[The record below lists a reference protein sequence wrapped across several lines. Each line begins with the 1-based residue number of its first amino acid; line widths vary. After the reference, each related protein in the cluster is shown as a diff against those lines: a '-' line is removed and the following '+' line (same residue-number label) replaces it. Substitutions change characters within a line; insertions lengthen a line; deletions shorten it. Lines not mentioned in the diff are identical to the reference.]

1 MESLGASS
9 KNFKKSA
16 IRQKFF
22 LFSMN
27 KNKKQRMFAATLFLL
42 NLNK

>member
-1 MESLGASS
+1 MESLDAS
-9 KNFKKSA
+9 FDDVKKSA

-27 KNKKQRMFAATLFLL
+27 KNKKATYVCSDIIFI
-42 NLNK
+42 NSK